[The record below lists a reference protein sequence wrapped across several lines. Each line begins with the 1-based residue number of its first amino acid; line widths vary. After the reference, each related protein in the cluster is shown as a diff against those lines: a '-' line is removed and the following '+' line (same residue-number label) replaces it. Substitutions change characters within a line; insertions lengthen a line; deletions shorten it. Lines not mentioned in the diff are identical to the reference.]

1 MTPPREW
8 LKPPRSLLTI
18 LFLVTLVS
26 VSTLGWFGW
35 KLLDQE
41 RVVEAQ
47 RARERLEQAA
57 DRIAAIARGT
67 LAGNRRTPGD
77 MVDRSTTGR
86 QTRRGAAA
94 HRCKQPLR
102 KVPYRDPGRRLLYRP
117 SFGSQAEDF
126 TNTFADGEVIEFQQK
141 LPERA
146 IEWYRRL
153 AESKDSDI
161 RAGALMRLARVLRK
175 AGRKEEARAVY
186 LQLASAG
193 ESGGMRISGVP
204 AELIARHA
212 LCELSGLQTDAAGIE
227 ARPVAR
233 AMAIDPGTV

>member
-67 LAGNRRTPGD
+67 LAE
-77 MVDRSTTGR
+77 TGER
-86 QTRRGAAA
+86 LGTW
-94 HRCKQPLR
+94 LI
-102 KVPYRDPGRRLLYRP
+102 VPPSDGKPDEGLLLIVSNNLSGESLTAIPGRRLLYRP
-117 SFGSQAEDF
+117 SFGAQAEDF
-126 TNTFADGEVIEFQQK
+126 NNTFADGEVLEFQQK
-141 LPERA
+141 LPARA

-153 AESKDSDI
+153 EESKDSGV

-175 AGRKEEARAVY
+175 AGRNEEARAAY
-186 LQLASAG
+186 LELADSAG
-193 ESGGMRISGVP
+193 ESGGTRVSGVP

-212 LCELSGLQTDAAGIE
+212 LCELSGLQADA
-227 ARPVAR
+227 
-233 AMAIDPGTV
+233 